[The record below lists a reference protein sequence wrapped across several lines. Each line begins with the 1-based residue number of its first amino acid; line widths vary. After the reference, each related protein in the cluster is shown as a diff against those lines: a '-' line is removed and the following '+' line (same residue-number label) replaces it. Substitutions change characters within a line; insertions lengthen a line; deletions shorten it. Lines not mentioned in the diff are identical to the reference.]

1 MGSMEEF
8 VHYANLIF
16 VKRQLADPSITDEQR
31 RMLASLLALE
41 EAKRFHEKDDGHAT
55 IDAASIGIGQ
65 SRARIPRPMRRGA
78 DQRDRARR
86 DVLDDPRRR

>member
-16 VKRQLADPSITDEQR
+16 VKRQLADPSIPDEQR

-41 EAKRFHEKDDGHAT
+41 EAKRFHERDDGHAE
-55 IDAASIGIGQ
+55 
-65 SRARIPRPMRRGA
+65 R
-78 DQRDRARR
+78 
-86 DVLDDPRRR
+86 

>member
-31 RMLASLLALE
+31 QMIASLLALE
-41 EAKRFHEKDDGHAT
+41 EAKRFHERDDGHAE
-55 IDAASIGIGQ
+55 
-65 SRARIPRPMRRGA
+65 R
-78 DQRDRARR
+78 
-86 DVLDDPRRR
+86 